1 MQNPGPDAYMRACN
15 PEIDNGLG
23 PPTGKLI
30 PGGTVL
36 APEKIPGIDVRGY
49 RGLSGAGH
57 LIPGNTCPGNR
68 VLVYG
73 YLELPRMENTP
84 RPGIFYPDQPGLLV
98 GLPFGLVGRTLAG

>member
-36 APEKIPGIDVRGY
+36 APEKISGIDVRGY
-49 RGLSGAGH
+49 RGMSGDTGEC
-57 LIPGNTCPGNR
+57 LGPVT
-68 VLVYG
+68 
-73 YLELPRMENTP
+73 
-84 RPGIFYPDQPGLLV
+84 
-98 GLPFGLVGRTLAG
+98 